1 MLASPTSQSDVAPQ
15 IRKSV
20 HGVVSHILQLHI
32 ELLSELHRVI
42 PNKSPA
48 HVDPQPDAPAA
59 RFKHTR
65 WHSVDDTSGC
75 TAGVSFTHRLRHSID
90 LIRPCYQ
97 QPLSVMADT
106 KVVAALA
113 TVFLTFVRIGLCL
126 ELSAELKLTQ
136 TTYRPVA
143 FLSTKRMPRIS
154 TYLKKTP
161 N

>member
-1 MLASPTSQSDVAPQ
+1 
-15 IRKSV
+15 
-20 HGVVSHILQLHI
+20 
-32 ELLSELHRVI
+32 
-42 PNKSPA
+42 
-48 HVDPQPDAPAA
+48 
-59 RFKHTR
+59 
-65 WHSVDDTSGC
+65 
-75 TAGVSFTHRLRHSID
+75 
-90 LIRPCYQ
+90 
-97 QPLSVMADT
+97 MADT